1 MDNTNYMDL
10 WEQRMNRDTLSE
22 EEQLRI
28 LRSLGIVIPED
39 AAQECNTEDEF
50 TSVLAAIGWGDY
62 DYDKRLWTPS
72 SQQIYA
78 FDAEAFDIEAMYPN
92 YLKGLQAISKE
103 ELSFTNIVQ
112 DNSKVHWEEPSGTV
126 SVRFQ
131 INGMDCSYDAD
142 FQGDWLDCRILAVV
156 NHCLEKLGVDKR
168 FYSTDIDQRV
178 IIFFCTEQWAR
189 QFERATL
196 CFMSSSGTH

>member
-1 MDNTNYMDL
+1 MDDTNYMDL
-10 WEQRMNRDTLSE
+10 WEQRMDRDTLSE

-78 FDAEAFDIEAMYPN
+78 FDAEVFDIEAMYLN
-92 YLKGLQAISKE
+92 YLKGLQAISAE
-103 ELSFTNIVQ
+103 ELSFTDVVQ
-112 DNSKVHWEEPSGTV
+112 DNSKVRWEEPSGTV
-126 SVRFQ
+126 SVSFR
-131 INGMDCSYDAD
+131 INGMDCSYDAE
-142 FQGDWLDCRILAVV
+142 FQGDWLDCRILGAV
-156 NHCLEKLGVDKR
+156 NRSLEHLGVEKR
-168 FYSTDIDQRV
+168 FYSTDIDQRN

-189 QFERATL
+189 QFESATL
-196 CFMSSSGTH
+196 CFMSSSGTY